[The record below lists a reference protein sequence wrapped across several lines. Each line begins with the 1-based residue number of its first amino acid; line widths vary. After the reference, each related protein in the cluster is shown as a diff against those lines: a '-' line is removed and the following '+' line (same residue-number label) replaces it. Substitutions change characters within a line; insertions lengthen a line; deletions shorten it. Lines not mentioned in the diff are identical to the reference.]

1 MPSSEDILTKFNN
14 DQILGKGKAGDQLR
28 NPTQMSKD
36 NSYAYTI
43 NNLTYPEDLTQT
55 ADLQHYIAFYINVRG
70 KSKFLPA
77 YTTVDVDVSSQGQN
91 RLGSINQTAAAIAGG
106 AIGVG
111 VAAGESVNTTFNR
124 VLGGAAAKKATSNTK
139 KAGSAGITATKL
151 AAINTIAG
159 ARAGGAT
166 AAGLAAL
173 SLRGALSPDTPKRIT
188 DCIALPIE
196 RRPEVRYSMKYDTLD
211 FGMLG
216 GIFGGSG
223 AVDSGVVGRTAEAGA
238 SLAAGLAGLPTKYA
252 QYNDILGLGPRSVRE
267 GMMAGAA
274 VQTNPFREV
283 TFKEIDFR
291 TFEFSYTFLPKTQ
304 NEVYNVK
311 RIIDLFKF
319 HMHPELSSSGM
330 FYVYPSE
337 FEMVYYFKGK
347 ENNFINKISTCVL
360 ENMSVSY
367 GSEDY
372 FTSFRDGEPS
382 EIRLKLSF
390 RELELMT
397 KERIVKGY

>member
-1 MPSSEDILTKFNN
+1 MATSDDILNKFNN
-14 DQILGKGKAGDQLR
+14 DQILGQGQSGTPVR
-28 NPTQMSKD
+28 NPSEMGKD
-36 NSYAYTI
+36 NPGAYNI
-43 NNLTYPEDLTQT
+43 NSLTYPEDLTQKP
-55 ADLQHYIAFYINVRG
+55 DLQHYIAFYINVRG
-70 KSKFLPA
+70 KSKFLPG
-77 YTTVDVDVSSQGQN
+77 YQTLDVDVSSTGQN
-91 RLGSINQTAAAIAGG
+91 RFGGAAKGEAAIAGAG
-106 AIGVG
+106 IGVG
-111 VAAGESVNTTFNR
+111 IAAGGSVNAIYNK
-124 VLGGAAAKKATSNTK
+124 VLGGVSAAKSTSNK
-139 KAGSAGITATKL
+139 KKSGSAGITSAKQ
-151 AAINTIAG
+151 IAL
-159 ARAGGAT
+159 GAT
-166 AAGLAAL
+166 AGAVGYAATVASL
-173 SLRGALSPDTPKRIT
+173 GALTLRGTLSPDVPKRIT

-196 RRPEVRYSMKYDTLD
+196 RRPEVKYSMKYDTLD

-216 GIFGGSG
+216 GLFGGSG
-223 AVDSGVVGRTAEAGA
+223 AVDSTAAGRAAEAAAG
-238 SLAAGLAGLPTKYA
+238 LAMGLAGLPTKYA
-252 QYNDILGLGPRSVRE
+252 QYNDLLGLGPKSVKE

-283 TFKEIDFR
+283 TFREIDFR
-291 TFEFSYTFLPKTQ
+291 TFSFSYTFLPKSKS
-304 NEVYNVK
+304 EVYNVK

-337 FEMVYYFKGK
+337 FEMVYYFRGK

-367 GSEDY
+367 GSDDY

-382 EIRLKLSF
+382 EIKMALTF

>member
-1 MPSSEDILTKFNN
+1 MPSSEDILTKFNT
-14 DQILGKGKAGDQLR
+14 DQILGKGQAGERPR
-28 NPTQMSKD
+28 NPTQMSHD
-36 NSYAYTI
+36 NSFAYTI
-43 NNLTYPEDLTQT
+43 NNLTYPEDLTKT

-77 YTTVDVDVSSQGQN
+77 YKTVDVDVSSQGQN
-91 RLGSINQTAAAIAGG
+91 RLGSVNQTEAAIVGG

-111 VAAGESVNTTFNR
+111 VAAGGSINALFNR

-139 KAGSAGITATKL
+139 KSGSTGITAGRL
-151 AAINTIAG
+151 ATINAV
-159 ARAGGAT
+159 AGGA
-166 AAGLAAL
+166 AAIATGGAL
-173 SLRGALSPDTPKRIT
+173 GAIAFKGALSPDTPKRIT

-223 AVDSGVVGRTAEAGA
+223 AVDSSAPGRLAEAGA
-238 SLAAGLAGLPTKYA
+238 GLAAGLAGLPTKYA

-291 TFEFSYTFLPKTQ
+291 TFEFSYTFLPKTKT
-304 NEVYNVK
+304 EVYNVK

-372 FTSFRDGEPS
+372 FTSFRDGEPA